1 MQLPTP
7 WSRSNLGRSYLSS
20 NPNFGFGA
28 DLGVGVTW
36 SYRSYLAVVTSWR
49 CKFLEKGENFLP
61 ARCARRKVLEKGDFF
76 FRLAALA
83 GTEVTW
89 GYLELPGLLGRS
101 YLLEVKIS

>member
-1 MQLPTP
+1 MKKVKIFFRLAA
-7 WSRSNLGRSYLSS
+7 LAGKCLKK
-20 NPNFGFGA
+20 
-28 DLGVGVTW
+28 VT
-36 SYRSYLAVVTSWR
+36 
-49 CKFLEKGENFLP
+49 
-61 ARCARRKVLEKGDFF
+61 FF